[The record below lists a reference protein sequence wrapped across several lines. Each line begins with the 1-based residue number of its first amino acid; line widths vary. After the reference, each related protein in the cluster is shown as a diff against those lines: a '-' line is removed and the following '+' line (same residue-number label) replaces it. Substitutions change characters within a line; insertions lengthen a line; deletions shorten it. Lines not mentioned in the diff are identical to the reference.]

1 MANKVFDYYKELP
14 SWAKGI
20 VVVGALGVIYIFA
33 SQTLKR
39 IKQQAEDRKNQQS
52 VLDAKSDMS
61 ELAKKGIKPTI
72 SKSQADG
79 WVAQIVAQFKNADL
93 LLQSGDLTKRI
104 FSSLKNDA
112 DFLLLKVSFGIKTYP
127 DALWGEVKNVS
138 LEGAIQD
145 ELTNGTISE
154 LNKIL
159 STKGI
164 TYRV

>member
-1 MANKVFDYYKELP
+1 MESTVYKFYKDLP
-14 SWAKGI
+14 PIAKGV
-20 VVVGALGVIYIFA
+20 VVVGVLGVVYIFA

-93 LLQSGDLTKRI
+93 
-104 FSSLKNDA
+104 
-112 DFLLLKVSFGIKTYP
+112 FLAV
-127 DALWGEVKNVS
+127 
-138 LEGAIQD
+138 
-145 ELTNGTISE
+145 
-154 LNKIL
+154 
-159 STKGI
+159 
-164 TYRV
+164 

>member
-1 MANKVFDYYKELP
+1 
-14 SWAKGI
+14 
-20 VVVGALGVIYIFA
+20 
-33 SQTLKR
+33 
-39 IKQQAEDRKNQQS
+39 
-52 VLDAKSDMS
+52 
-61 ELAKKGIKPTI
+61 
-72 SKSQADG
+72 
-79 WVAQIVAQFKNADL
+79 
-93 LLQSGDLTKRI
+93 
-104 FSSLKNDA
+104 LKNDA